1 MKHSLSQAFGQVV
14 RSHRERSGVSQE
26 ALAVRAGIHRT
37 YVSSVELGKVRL
49 GLEIAHK
56 LASALGVP
64 LHRLIA
70 EAEAK
75 LR

>member
-1 MKHSLSQAFGQVV
+1 MESLSQAFGIVV
-14 RSHRERSGVSQE
+14 REYRVASGMSQE
-26 ALAVRAGIHRT
+26 ALADVAEIHRT

-56 LASALGVP
+56 LATALGVP
-64 LHRLIA
+64 LHKLIA
-70 EAEAK
+70 EAEAA